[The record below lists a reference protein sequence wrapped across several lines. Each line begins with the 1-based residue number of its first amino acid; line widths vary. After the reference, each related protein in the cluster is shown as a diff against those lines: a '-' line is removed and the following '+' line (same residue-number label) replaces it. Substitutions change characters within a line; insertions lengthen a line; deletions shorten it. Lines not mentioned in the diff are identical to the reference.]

1 MDRWQWHW
9 NVSSLSCQ
17 VLVLMA
23 VSTHTTHPKKPY
35 RVDEKGCIAFFLRHQ
50 LFLYHLHH
58 LHYHLHWR
66 LQLCQETMYAWCQSA
81 FTARLLSPEFA
92 VWCLILLAG
101 GGRPM
106 EDLPTEREKK
116 PQQNP
121 PGLWVVMSWSPSP
134 ADVREHI
141 KINHFCSTLHCDLWK
156 LCTRCRHLLQQRSLN
171 HR

>member
-1 MDRWQWHW
+1 M
-9 NVSSLSCQ
+9 
-17 VLVLMA
+17 VLVLVGQMA
-23 VSTHTTHPKKPY
+23 GSTHTIHPTKPY
-35 RVDEKGCIAFFLRHQ
+35 RVDDMGCIAFFLRHQ
-50 LFLYHLHH
+50 LFL
-58 LHYHLHWR
+58 YHLHWR

-101 GGRPM
+101 GGKANGRFP
-106 EDLPTEREKK
+106 ENAHRERKNKK